1 MMMSMAWTMM
11 PITRREPQNSFKK
24 FRNGLH
30 IDTTTLM
37 AKVGTTQMRILGVKL
52 AMSSML
58 DTIIM
63 DDEDKEQMMGGREF
77 FCTYKPTIQSVL
89 ALVLADAG
97 VWSKKWKKTELKT
110 GPLCGGYGGRML
122 QLTFSNTLDEYSV
135 VFALALA

>member
-1 MMMSMAWTMM
+1 MAM
-11 PITRREPQNSFKK
+11 TRHAPKHIFKK

-30 IDTTTLM
+30 IDTTTLL

-63 DDEDKEQMMGGREF
+63 DAEDKEQMMGGREF
-77 FCTYKPTIQSVL
+77 FGTYKPTIQSVL

-97 VWSKKWKKTELKT
+97 VWSKKWKKT